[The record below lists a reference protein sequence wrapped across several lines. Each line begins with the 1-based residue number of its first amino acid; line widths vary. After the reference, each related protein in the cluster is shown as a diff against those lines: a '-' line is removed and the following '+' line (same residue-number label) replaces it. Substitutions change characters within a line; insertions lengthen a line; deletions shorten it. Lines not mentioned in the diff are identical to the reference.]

1 MMSEAGPDPQSSPV
15 MNKSGKLVLPAIN
28 SSSGSGFSRDMLSNS
43 MPKVPPRSGGPKA
56 ERKQAWASTSGT
68 VATPAAAAAPTII
81 EEQQHQLSTNQQS
94 EEDDGAAVQKTNPL
108 NPAQAESVIS
118 AGLMRIADQLA
129 RKILPWQAVL
139 CPRAV
144 ETLQDLRLATVQAK
158 HTQFMNQMKAKLE
171 EKVENFIRR
180 KEEEVDAYL
189 EKEVQEWQAFLQQDE
204 MDLSD
209 FVKADID
216 RIANRAIAQDTAY
229 RQRELRV
236 ANELDDHERD
246 NTRQQLVDFRRIVRA
261 SKKALDTHT
270 SLFETQPL
278 QVEVRTLQNSIANA
292 QSTTRRK
299 AVDLSRNTI
308 RRQEESHDWL
318 CSLADN
324 AMTAAISEQKLKSAY
339 GALDGQK
346 GNSMDSLHKAMALYK
361 EQHNSILEAIVV
373 FAGRIHQHASDYLQ
387 REQLVSRAF
396 MQYLLGIIS
405 GEIRAHTGEQ
415 KKQSYAWE
423 TKALVD
429 RAHRKEMA
437 LINEF
442 HHHMDPLESMVN
454 EFKEKMRL
462 QLEHI
467 TMKLQS
473 VVNGKENDIN
483 ARKAAIH
490 KKLAKHVNKA
500 CNARRQRLKDSTA
513 IRRDE
518 FELESRAMTKVE
530 ELCGDL
536 KAAIDTFWVKE
547 YLKERK
553 IYEASLDTLLSG
565 RKLYA
570 RVCSK

>member
-1 MMSEAGPDPQSSPV
+1 MKMKKQRRGEGPDNFSKSLSAASLQQSGSALKRPHSALDTTMMSEAGPDNQSSPV

-56 ERKQAWASTSGT
+56 ERKQAWASTPGT

-158 HTQFMNQMKAKLE
+158 HTQFMNQMKGKLE

-246 NTRQQLVDFRRIVRA
+246 N
-261 SKKALDTHT
+261 
-270 SLFETQPL
+270 
-278 QVEVRTLQNSIANA
+278 
-292 QSTTRRK
+292 
-299 AVDLSRNTI
+299 
-308 RRQEESHDWL
+308 
-318 CSLADN
+318 
-324 AMTAAISEQKLKSAY
+324 
-339 GALDGQK
+339 
-346 GNSMDSLHKAMALYK
+346 
-361 EQHNSILEAIVV
+361 
-373 FAGRIHQHASDYLQ
+373 
-387 REQLVSRAF
+387 
-396 MQYLLGIIS
+396 
-405 GEIRAHTGEQ
+405 
-415 KKQSYAWE
+415 
-423 TKALVD
+423 
-429 RAHRKEMA
+429 
-437 LINEF
+437 
-442 HHHMDPLESMVN
+442 
-454 EFKEKMRL
+454 
-462 QLEHI
+462 
-467 TMKLQS
+467 
-473 VVNGKENDIN
+473 
-483 ARKAAIH
+483 
-490 KKLAKHVNKA
+490 
-500 CNARRQRLKDSTA
+500 
-513 IRRDE
+513 
-518 FELESRAMTKVE
+518 
-530 ELCGDL
+530 
-536 KAAIDTFWVKE
+536 
-547 YLKERK
+547 
-553 IYEASLDTLLSG
+553 
-565 RKLYA
+565 
-570 RVCSK
+570 